1 MQLILHLKDEE
12 LTDLLLAA
20 DQRELQQTL
29 AAVPNQLRLS
39 TERPEWFWKKQQA
52 AIRERVRARRRSAWR
67 LLPACAGVLGLA
79 LLATTLLHHGRTPA
93 PPAAPQ
99 AQAVSDQELMIA
111 VEQAVQT
118 DVPDALAPAAL
129 LADEISNSQS
139 SSTSNRFPK
148 ENKHEN

>member
-1 MQLILHLKDEE
+1 MRFAISS
-12 LTDLLLAA
+12 
-20 DQRELQQTL
+20 
-29 AAVPNQLRLS
+29 VF
-39 TERPEWFWKKQQA
+39 RPA
-52 AIRERVRARRRSAWR
+52 
-67 LLPACAGVLGLA
+67 LGLA
-79 LLATTLLHHGRTPA
+79 LLATTLLRHGRTPA
-93 PPAAPQ
+93 PPATL
-99 AQAVSDQELMIA
+99 AQTVSDQELMIA

>member
-1 MQLILHLKDEE
+1 MQLIRHLKDEE
-12 LTDLLLAA
+12 LTDLLLEA

-39 TERPEWFWKKQQA
+39 TERPEWFWQKQQA
-52 AIRERVRARRRSAWR
+52 AIRERVGARRHHAWR

-79 LLATTLLHHGRTPA
+79 VVATTLLDHGRTPT
-93 PPAAPQ
+93 PPAPQ
-99 AQAVSDQELMIA
+99 AQSVSDQELMIA

-139 SSTSNRFPK
+139 GSTSNRFPK